1 MFKDMNFEELLAAA
15 VESNPDALLE
25 LSDRYHKGTG
35 GAPQRDEVKAYTYAL
50 QACSAGN
57 IEAIARIADYYA
69 KGKGG
74 VEKDEEKA
82 KTLLLEGEK
91 AGSIRCLQKIAHNYK
106 NGECGFEKDETKAIE
121 YCTKIIAN
129 PADDANVKGYAYT
142 CIGSIYEDGRIGAE
156 KDIKKAL
163 TFYQKAAK
171 TGYAFAYVL
180 LANHKRKAYL
190 PELEKTVSMG
200 SEELITPEE
209 KAAVKAKCAAIAQ
222 NINVAG
228 ELYDEAKRLA
238 EKEADMPVFECAK
251 AYSEQTDDDY
261 ARLSVFEK
269 KFALID
275 AENYGDDEQTVK
287 MGTVSIT
294 LDNTPDEADDEEYT
308 EENEAEYGDTAQKNE
323 KQGSA
328 DFNATIDEWLSKL
341 PFLKTKK
348 SKFIF
353 KVSAFSAIC
362 ALLAVL
368 VVVLIVKASNG

>member
-35 GAPQRDEVKAYTYAL
+35 GVPQRDEVKAYTYAL

-57 IEAIARIADYYA
+57 TEAIARIADYYA

-74 VEKDEEKA
+74 VAKDEEKA

-142 CIGSIYEDGRIGAE
+142 CIGSIYEDGSIGAE

-171 TGYAFAYVL
+171 IGYAFAYVL

-190 PELEKTVSMG
+190 PELEKTVSMSG
-200 SEELITPEE
+200 EELVTPEE
-209 KAAVKAKCAAIAQ
+209 KAAVKSKCAAIAE
-222 NINVAG
+222 NINIAG

-238 EKEADMPVFECAK
+238 EKEADTPVFECAN
-251 AYSEQTDDDY
+251 AYAEQTDDDF

-269 KFALID
+269 KFALVD
-275 AENYGDDEQTVK
+275 AENYDSDVEPVQV
-287 MGTVSIT
+287 GTVSIT
-294 LDNTPDEADDEEYT
+294 LDNAPDDADDDGYT
-308 EENEAEYGDTAQKNE
+308 EESEEEYGDTVQKNK
-323 KQGSA
+323 KQSDA

-353 KVSAFSAIC
+353 KVSAFSVIC